1 VPISAELETAD
12 CLFCAP
18 GTPAAQ
24 LFDDPPFAVLRCSGC
39 GLVFV
44 SPRIAAGRLGDVYDE
59 TYWRSPAPRDRGY
72 ADYRAEAARWLRTY
86 RLRAKLLEGRLAP
99 RSRIIDVGCAA
110 GYFGQV
116 MRAHGHEVWG
126 IEPSSA
132 IAGEALR
139 RLGNDRVHPGTL
151 ADAPWPPGSFDLI
164 TLWDVVEH
172 LPDPVAALGRAR
184 ELLRPGGLLLIETQ
198 NVESRFAR
206 MLGRRWQHFKQAEHL
221 WHFSPATLTRLL
233 HVARFAPVET
243 TARRAGKFVG
253 LDFVAERSARLHPA
267 LATALRPLGKL
278 PGAIYVNLFDELVA
292 IARAAPE
299 G

>member
-1 VPISAELETAD
+1 
-12 CLFCAP
+12 
-18 GTPAAQ
+18 
-24 LFDDPPFAVLRCSGC
+24 
-39 GLVFV
+39 
-44 SPRIAAGRLGDVYDE
+44 
-59 TYWRSPAPRDRGY
+59 
-72 ADYRAEAARWLRTY
+72 
-86 RLRAKLLEGRLAP
+86 
-99 RSRIIDVGCAA
+99 
-110 GYFGQV
+110 
-116 MRAHGHEVWG
+116 MRARGHEVWG

-132 IAGEALR
+132 IAGDARR
-139 RLGNDRVHPGTL
+139 RLGDDRVHLGTL

-198 NVESRFAR
+198 NVESRFAHL
-206 MLGRRWQHFKQAEHL
+206 LGRRWQHFKQAEHL
-221 WHFSPATLTRLL
+221 WHFSPATLARLL
-233 HVARFAPVET
+233 RVAGFAPIEM

-253 LDFVAERSARLHPA
+253 LDFVAERSARLHPVM
-267 LATALRPLGKL
+267 ATGLRPLGKL